1 MEQRAPL
8 RTSAFSA
15 EAAWQLLRLHRPELA
30 LELADRLLAREPA
43 SVAALLART
52 EALRQLRQLPEAA
65 VTATAA
71 ITAAPQSAAPFA
83 ALAQVRG
90 QQGELAKAENL
101 LQEALR
107 LNPEN
112 AGHYGL
118 LAQLQYLQK
127 RPGEALTA
135 ATAGLRVNARHA
147 DCLLWR
153 ALAQEEVAQPT
164 EADTDF
170 AHVLQVAP
178 NSALVHEWRG
188 RLLLQRHEP
197 HAAGTHL
204 AEALRLAPGNTAVL
218 LLLRQAYREQLWPRW
233 LLHQRQ
239 RQVQDQ
245 LAGRLFNW
253 RSLVIGP
260 FVPFCAISSW
270 WRTRKQ
276 PLFRERIPGLRR
288 ATLRK
293 SLVLVTLVASPLAF
307 IYAFVAFK
315 LPPFTLVILVVS
327 VLRAVMNLNEQSASA
342 KR

>member
-1 MEQRAPL
+1 M
-8 RTSAFSA
+8 
-15 EAAWQLLRLHRPELA
+15 
-30 LELADRLLAREPA
+30 
-43 SVAALLART
+43 
-52 EALRQLRQLPEAA
+52 
-65 VTATAA
+65 
-71 ITAAPQSAAPFA
+71 PFA

-90 QQGELAKAENL
+90 QQGNLAKAENL
-101 LQEALR
+101 IQEALR

-112 AGHYGL
+112 AGYHSF

-127 RPGEALTA
+127 RPYEAL
-135 ATAGLRVNARHA
+135 ATTTTGLRINARHA

-164 EADTDF
+164 KADTDF

-178 NSALVHEWRG
+178 TSALVHEWRG

-218 LLLRQAYREQLWPRW
+218 LLLRQAYRQQLWPRW
-233 LLHQRQ
+233 ILHQQQ

-245 LAGRLFNW
+245 LARRLFDW

-260 FVPFCAISSW
+260 FIPFCVIRSW
-270 WRTRKQ
+270 WRTRNQ

-293 SLVLVTLVASPLAF
+293 WLVLVTLITLLLAF
-307 IYAFVAFK
+307 LYAFIAFK
-315 LPPFTLVILVVS
+315 LPPSTLGIAVVT
-327 VLRAVMNLNEQSASA
+327 VLRAVMSMNEQSSSA